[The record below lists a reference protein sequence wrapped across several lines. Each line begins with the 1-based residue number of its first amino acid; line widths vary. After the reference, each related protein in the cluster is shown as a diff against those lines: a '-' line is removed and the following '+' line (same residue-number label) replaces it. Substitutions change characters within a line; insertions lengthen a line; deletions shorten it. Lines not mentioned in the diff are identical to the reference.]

1 MADRARDAQRF
12 IRRQWLL
19 SIAASILL
27 AIGGGLWA
35 YHLSEPF
42 YQDVR
47 QRRVITKTDL
57 DALKASVLTNAQGLG
72 DRVSRIES
80 TRPVTADEI
89 QLLREELER
98 KIQELRDAV
107 TRNR

>member
-1 MADRARDAQRF
+1 
-12 IRRQWLL
+12 
-19 SIAASILL
+19 
-27 AIGGGLWA
+27 
-35 YHLSEPF
+35 
-42 YQDVR
+42 
-47 QRRVITKTDL
+47 
-57 DALKASVLTNAQGLG
+57 LKASVLTNAQGLG